1 MKLALLLATGVAA
14 LAVIA
19 TAAQRKARFPVEAA
33 SASASASF
41 GRALPAAE
49 CPVGSLPDHG
59 VCIPVP
65 KLEPTVTEPR
75 QAVGVPR
82 RPDRP
87 TELSRYVLPV
97 DLLDPKQPPAGL
109 PPLGGV
115 LPETV
120 EQRLL
125 GIAIPTARGADVRMV
140 ALEGQKGE
148 ATIAYAGDLIGPTLI
163 TRHLVD
169 QRDEQRVYLV
179 FFGNLSTLPA
189 LKVGATIVTGTK
201 IGDVG
206 ELLTPGEP
214 RLYLELRQL
223 RTDFDPQSSPPD
235 EWLDPANT
243 ISVDIRNALTLTPK
257 P

>member
-1 MKLALLLATGVAA
+1 MKLALSLATGVAA
-14 LAVIA
+14 LALIA
-19 TAAQRKARFPVEAA
+19 TAAQRKARFPVEAL
-33 SASASASF
+33 SASASF

-49 CPVGSLPDHG
+49 CPAGSLPDHG

-65 KLEPTVTEPR
+65 KLEPTMTAPR
-75 QAVGVPR
+75 QVVGVPR

-97 DLLDPKQPPAGL
+97 DLFDPKQPPAGL
-109 PPLGGV
+109 PPLGEV

-140 ALEGQKGE
+140 FLEGQKSD
-148 ATIAYAGDLIGPTLI
+148 ATVAYAGDLIGPTVI
-163 TRHLVD
+163 TRHAVD
-169 QRDEQRVYLV
+169 QRGEERVYLV
-179 FFGNLSTLPA
+179 FFGNLSTTPT
-189 LKVGATIVTGTK
+189 LKPGATVATGTK
-201 IGDVG
+201 IGAVG

-223 RTDFDPQSSPPD
+223 RTDFDLQSSPPD
-235 EWLDPANT
+235 AWLDPANT
-243 ISVDIRNALTLTPK
+243 ISVDIRNALTLLPK